1 MESKAMPNVIL
12 RSTHTGILKIGDL
25 ELECH
30 VLEDSRRIFSTGDL
44 LKVFNLQIDQKS
56 QPRILASFLHKIK
69 VNSLGN
75 NDLTSPLTI
84 PIKFTRSG
92 RGGIPTNGYLA
103 ELLPAMCDAVLKMQ
117 TDRWLPENM
126 RDAAK
131 RSRMLMTSFAKV
143 GLIAL
148 IDEATGYQEVRDKD
162 ALQKILDK
170 YLRKEWAE
178 WAKRF
183 PDEFYKELF
192 RLKGWEWRGMKVNRP
207 SVVGTYTK
215 DIVYKRL
222 APGIL
227 EELESRNPL
236 LESGQ
241 RKVRHHQWLTD
252 DVGHPALTQHIYG
265 VTVLMKSCIDWSQFN
280 RALTRVYPMIG
291 EQKWLE
297 LEESEA

>member
-1 MESKAMPNVIL
+1 MPNKVL
-12 RSTHTGILKIGDL
+12 RSTHMGTLKIGDI
-25 ELECH
+25 ELGCY
-30 VLEDSRRIFSTGDL
+30 VLEDKQRVFSASDFISI
-44 LKVFNLQIDQKS
+44 FNLQSGNLEPKHNTT
-56 QPRILASFLHKIK
+56 ILKRFLEKIRL
-69 VNSLGN
+69 NSIIT
-75 NDLTSPLTI
+75 NDLESPQI
-84 PIKFTRSG
+84 KPIQFVVEGG
-92 RGGIPTNGYLA
+92 RGSPINGYMA
-103 ELLPAMCDAVLKMQ
+103 ELLPEICNAILKMQ
-117 TDRWLPENM
+117 TENWLPIEM
-126 RDAAK
+126 REAAR
-131 RSRMLMTSFAKV
+131 RSRKLLNSFAKV
-143 GLIAL
+143 GVIAL

-297 LEESEA
+297 LEENEA